1 MDQSQILPNL
11 FVGSCPK
18 SPQDIERLRNE
29 AGISAIVNVQIDG
42 DIDYWEID
50 WPQLEAHYRNVGVKV
65 RRVPVQDFSPHA
77 LQKHLPECVEAVDG
91 LLKDGHTVYV
101 HCNVG
106 VNRSP
111 SICIAYL
118 HWIEGRALD
127 DAVDHVTRCRA
138 CGPYVEAIKLAS
150 RERM

>member
-1 MDQSQILPNL
+1 MDQSQILSNL

-18 SPQDIERLRNE
+18 SPEDIDQLRRE
-29 AGISAIVNVQIDG
+29 AGISAVVNVQTEG
-42 DIDYWEID
+42 DLDYWEIN
-50 WPQLEAHYRNVGVKV
+50 WTQLETHYRNAGVEV

-91 LLKDGHTVYV
+91 LLKDGHVVYV

-118 HWIEGRALD
+118 HWIEGRVLD

-138 CGPYVEAIKLAS
+138 CGPYIEAIKLAS
-150 RERM
+150 RDRT